1 MAGNDFPKFELPT
14 DMHAFAEKSMEQARK
29 AFETFVSAATQTVS
43 GAEGQAASL
52 RTGARQVVELTIR
65 HAEQNMAAAFAF
77 GQRLVMARDP
87 QDAMQIQADYVK
99 SHVQTLTDQAK
110 ELASVAA
117 KSTGQPSR

>member
-1 MAGNDFPKFELPT
+1 MAGSDFPKFEFPT

-29 AFETFVSAATQTVS
+29 AFETFVSAATQGVS
-43 GAEGQAASL
+43 GVEGQAATL

-110 ELASVAA
+110 ELATVASKA
-117 KSTGQPSR
+117 TTPPAR

>member
-1 MAGNDFPKFELPT
+1 MAGSDFPKFEFPT
-14 DMHAFAEKSMEQARK
+14 DMQAFAEKSMEQARK
-29 AFETFVSAATQTVS
+29 AFDTFVSAATQGVS
-43 GAEGQAASL
+43 GVEGQAANL

-110 ELASVAA
+110 ELAAVAA
-117 KSTGQPSR
+117 KATTPPTR

>member
-1 MAGNDFPKFELPT
+1 MAGNDFPKFEFPT

-29 AFETFVSAATQTVS
+29 AFETFVSAATQGVS
-43 GAEGQAASL
+43 GVEGQAATL

-110 ELASVAA
+110 ELATVASKA
-117 KSTGQPSR
+117 TTPPAR

>member
-1 MAGNDFPKFELPT
+1 MAGNDFPKFEFPT

-29 AFETFVSAATQTVS
+29 AFDTFVSAATQGVTN
-43 GAEGQAASL
+43 AEGQAASM
-52 RTGARQVVELTIR
+52 RSGARHVVELTIR

-110 ELASVAA
+110 ELAAVAA
-117 KSTGQPSR
+117 KSSAQPSR

>member
-1 MAGNDFPKFELPT
+1 MAGSDFPKFEFPT

-29 AFETFVSAATQTVS
+29 AFETFVSAATQGVS
-43 GAEGQAASL
+43 GVEGQAATL

-110 ELASVAA
+110 ELAAVASKA
-117 KSTGQPSR
+117 TTPPAR

>member
-1 MAGNDFPKFELPT
+1 MAANEFPKFEFPT
-14 DMHAFAEKSMEQARK
+14 DMNAFAEKSMEQARK
-29 AFETFVSAATQTVS
+29 AFDTFVSAAQHSVS
-43 GAEGQAASL
+43 GAEGQAASM

-110 ELASVAA
+110 ELAAVAA
-117 KSTGQPSR
+117 KAATPPSR

>member
-1 MAGNDFPKFELPT
+1 MAGSDFPKFEFPT

-29 AFETFVSAATQTVS
+29 AFETFVSAATQGVS
-43 GAEGQAASL
+43 GVEGQAATL

-110 ELASVAA
+110 ELAAVASKA
-117 KSTGQPSR
+117 TTPPVR